1 MKTTETQVNEGIEEL
16 KSDAR
21 RVRDDMV
28 RLVQSAKSRS
38 RMTIMQTGDR
48 IRDMMTDLRDKAK
61 EQFHDKSD
69 ALRDKSEVWK
79 DRGRETVENWRGGI
93 EGRPMT
99 SLAIA
104 FVAGLVLGTVIA
116 HRRD

>member
-1 MKTTETQVNEGIEEL
+1 MKATKTEVNEDIEEL
-16 KSDAR
+16 RTDVR
-21 RVRDDMV
+21 RIRDDVV
-28 RLVQSAKSRS
+28 RTLESVQSRG
-38 RMTIMQTGDR
+38 RMTIMETGDR
-48 IRDMMTDLRDKAK
+48 IRGMMTDLRDKAK

-69 ALRDKSEVWK
+69 VLRDKSEEWK

-104 FVAGLVLGTVIA
+104 FVAGLVLGAVIGR
-116 HRRD
+116 RRD